1 MTTKGRSM
9 TTKSRLR
16 PSHLWLRLLAV
27 LLGFTLI
34 AAACGDDDGGA
45 EPDDGSDAAAPTG
58 SDDGGDAAAPTG
70 LLAELIEAGSV
81 TVGLANEIPY
91 GYEDEEGNILGEAP
105 DVARAV
111 LAELGIDSIEAEVV
125 DFGALIPGLQAGQYD
140 MIAAGMY
147 ITPERAE
154 QIIFS
159 DPDYCATY
167 AFAVAEGNPLGV
179 SEFGSIVE
187 SGATLAVLSGAVDE
201 TYAADA
207 NVPADQIELFAD
219 VNAQYE
225 ALLAG
230 RVDAV
235 GGTSLTVLNQVNA
248 NDSEMDSTPAF
259 VPLDADGNEVLG
271 CGGFG
276 FVDQDFR
283 DAFNDVLRDLLAD
296 GTVEGLVTAYGFA
309 PEEVRTAA
317 RLTVEDLVG
326 GSPDDG
332 GDAAAPTGLL
342 AELIEAG
349 SVTVGLANE
358 IPYGYE
364 DEEGNILGEAP
375 DVARAVLAEL
385 GIDSIEAEVVD
396 FGALIPGLQA
406 GQYDMIAAGM
416 YITPERA
423 EQIIFSDPDYC
434 ATYAFAVAEGNPLG
448 VSEFG
453 SIVESGATLAVLS
466 GAVDETYAADANVPA
481 DQIELFADVNA
492 QYEALLAGR
501 VDAVGGTSLTVL
513 NQVNAN
519 DSEMDSTPAFVPL
532 DADGNEV
539 LGCGG
544 FGFVDQDFRDAF
556 NDVLRDLLADGT
568 VEGLVTAYGFAP
580 EEVRTAAR
588 LTVEDLAGG

>member
-1 MTTKGRSM
+1 MTTNM

-16 PSHLWLRLLAV
+16 PSRWWLRLLAV

-45 EPDDGSDAAAPTG
+45 DPG
-58 SDDGGDAAAPTG
+58 DGGDAGAPTG
-70 LLAELIEAGSV
+70 LLAELVDAGSV

-140 MIAAGMY
+140 MIAAGMF

-159 DPDYCATY
+159 DPDYCSTY

-179 SEFGSIVE
+179 GSDFASIVE

-248 NDSEMDSTPAF
+248 NESGMDATPAF

-276 FVDQDFR
+276 FVDQGFR
-283 DAFNDVLRDLLAD
+283 DAFNDVLRDLIAD
-296 GTVEGLVTAYGFA
+296 GTVEELVTAYGFA

-317 RLTVEDLVG
+317 GLTVEDLTG
-326 GSPDDG
+326 G
-332 GDAAAPTGLL
+332 
-342 AELIEAG
+342 
-349 SVTVGLANE
+349 
-358 IPYGYE
+358 
-364 DEEGNILGEAP
+364 
-375 DVARAVLAEL
+375 
-385 GIDSIEAEVVD
+385 
-396 FGALIPGLQA
+396 
-406 GQYDMIAAGM
+406 
-416 YITPERA
+416 
-423 EQIIFSDPDYC
+423 
-434 ATYAFAVAEGNPLG
+434 
-448 VSEFG
+448 
-453 SIVESGATLAVLS
+453 
-466 GAVDETYAADANVPA
+466 
-481 DQIELFADVNA
+481 
-492 QYEALLAGR
+492 
-501 VDAVGGTSLTVL
+501 
-513 NQVNAN
+513 
-519 DSEMDSTPAFVPL
+519 
-532 DADGNEV
+532 
-539 LGCGG
+539 
-544 FGFVDQDFRDAF
+544 
-556 NDVLRDLLADGT
+556 
-568 VEGLVTAYGFAP
+568 
-580 EEVRTAAR
+580 
-588 LTVEDLAGG
+588 

>member
-1 MTTKGRSM
+1 MTTNT
-9 TTKSRLR
+9 TTKTTNMTAKSRSR
-16 PSHLWLRLLAV
+16 PSRLWLRLLAV

-34 AAACGDDDGGA
+34 AAACGDDDGDDADAPDVVG
-45 EPDDGSDAAAPTG
+45 ESPDDG
-58 SDDGGDAAAPTG
+58 DDGGDAGAPTG

-140 MIAAGMY
+140 MIAAGMF

-159 DPDYCATY
+159 DPDYCSTY

-179 SEFGSIVE
+179 GGDFASIVE

-207 NVPADQIELFAD
+207 DVPADQIELFAD
-219 VNAQYE
+219 VNAQYD

-248 NDSEMDSTPAF
+248 NENDMDATPAF

-283 DAFNDVLRDLLAD
+283 DAFNDVLRDLIAD
-296 GTVEGLVTAYGFA
+296 GTVEDLVTAYGFA
-309 PEEVRTAA
+309 PEEVQTAA
-317 RLTVEDLVG
+317 G
-326 GSPDDG
+326 
-332 GDAAAPTGLL
+332 
-342 AELIEAG
+342 
-349 SVTVGLANE
+349 
-358 IPYGYE
+358 
-364 DEEGNILGEAP
+364 
-375 DVARAVLAEL
+375 
-385 GIDSIEAEVVD
+385 
-396 FGALIPGLQA
+396 
-406 GQYDMIAAGM
+406 
-416 YITPERA
+416 
-423 EQIIFSDPDYC
+423 
-434 ATYAFAVAEGNPLG
+434 
-448 VSEFG
+448 
-453 SIVESGATLAVLS
+453 
-466 GAVDETYAADANVPA
+466 
-481 DQIELFADVNA
+481 
-492 QYEALLAGR
+492 
-501 VDAVGGTSLTVL
+501 
-513 NQVNAN
+513 
-519 DSEMDSTPAFVPL
+519 
-532 DADGNEV
+532 
-539 LGCGG
+539 
-544 FGFVDQDFRDAF
+544 
-556 NDVLRDLLADGT
+556 
-568 VEGLVTAYGFAP
+568 
-580 EEVRTAAR
+580 

>member
-1 MTTKGRSM
+1 MTTNT
-9 TTKSRLR
+9 TTKTTNMTAKSRSR
-16 PSHLWLRLLAV
+16 PSRLWLRLLAV

-34 AAACGDDDGGA
+34 AAACGDDDGDDA
-45 EPDDGSDAAAPTG
+45 DAPDVVGGSP
-58 SDDGGDAAAPTG
+58 DDGGDAGAPTG

-140 MIAAGMY
+140 MIAAGMF

-159 DPDYCATY
+159 DPDYCSTY

-179 SEFGSIVE
+179 GGDFASIVE

-207 NVPADQIELFAD
+207 DVPTDQIELFAD
-219 VNAQYE
+219 VNAQYD

-248 NDSEMDSTPAF
+248 NENDMDATPAF

-283 DAFNDVLRDLLAD
+283 DAFNDVLRDLIAD
-296 GTVEGLVTAYGFA
+296 GTVEDLVTAYGFA
-309 PEEVRTAA
+309 PEEVQTAA
-317 RLTVEDLVG
+317 G
-326 GSPDDG
+326 
-332 GDAAAPTGLL
+332 
-342 AELIEAG
+342 
-349 SVTVGLANE
+349 
-358 IPYGYE
+358 
-364 DEEGNILGEAP
+364 
-375 DVARAVLAEL
+375 
-385 GIDSIEAEVVD
+385 
-396 FGALIPGLQA
+396 
-406 GQYDMIAAGM
+406 
-416 YITPERA
+416 
-423 EQIIFSDPDYC
+423 
-434 ATYAFAVAEGNPLG
+434 
-448 VSEFG
+448 
-453 SIVESGATLAVLS
+453 
-466 GAVDETYAADANVPA
+466 
-481 DQIELFADVNA
+481 
-492 QYEALLAGR
+492 
-501 VDAVGGTSLTVL
+501 
-513 NQVNAN
+513 
-519 DSEMDSTPAFVPL
+519 
-532 DADGNEV
+532 
-539 LGCGG
+539 
-544 FGFVDQDFRDAF
+544 
-556 NDVLRDLLADGT
+556 
-568 VEGLVTAYGFAP
+568 
-580 EEVRTAAR
+580 

>member
-1 MTTKGRSM
+1 M
-9 TTKSRLR
+9 TTKSRSR
-16 PSHLWLRLLAV
+16 PSHLLLRLLA
-27 LLGFTLI
+27 LLVGFTLT
-34 AAACGDDDGGA
+34 AAACGDS
-45 EPDDGSDAAAPTG
+45 DGSDDPVTSPAEETAATG
-58 SDDGGDAAAPTG
+58 SDGAGTSPSDETAATG
-70 LLAELIEAGSV
+70 LLAELQEAGVV

-91 GYEDEEGNILGEAP
+91 GYEDEDGNILGEAP

-111 LAELGIDSIEAEVV
+111 LAELGIDRIEAEVV

-140 MIAAGMY
+140 MIAAGMF
-147 ITPERAE
+147 ITPERSE

-159 DPDYCATY
+159 DPDYCSTY

-179 SEFGSIVE
+179 GGDFGSIVDT
-187 SGATLAVLSGAVDE
+187 GATLAVLSGAVDE
-201 TYAADA
+201 DYAADA
-207 NVPADQIELFAD
+207 NVPAGQIELFAD

-248 NDSEMDSTPAF
+248 NDGEMDATPAF

-276 FVDQDFR
+276 FIDQDFR
-283 DAFNDVLRDLLAD
+283 DAFNGVLRELIAD
-296 GTVEGLVTAYGFA
+296 GTVEELVTAYGFA
-309 PEEVRTAA
+309 PEEVLAAA
-317 RLTVEDLVG
+317 RLTVADLTAV
-326 GSPDDG
+326 
-332 GDAAAPTGLL
+332 AATGLL
-342 AELIEAG
+342 AELQEAG
-349 SVTVGLANE
+349 VVTVGLANE

-364 DEEGNILGEAP
+364 DESGNILGEAP

-385 GIDSIEAEVVD
+385 GIDRIEAEVVD

-416 YITPERA
+416 FITPERS

-434 ATYAFAVAEGNPLG
+434 STYAFAVAEGNPLG
-448 VSEFG
+448 VGGDFG
-453 SIVESGATLAVLS
+453 SIVDTGATLAVLS
-466 GAVDETYAADANVPA
+466 GAVDEDYAADANIPA
-481 DQIELFADVNA
+481 GQIELFADVNA

-519 DSEMDSTPAFVPL
+519 DGEMDATPAFVPL

-544 FGFVDQDFRDAF
+544 FGFIDQDFRDAF
-556 NDVLRDLLADGT
+556 NGVLRELIADGT
-568 VEGLVTAYGFAP
+568 VEELVTAYGFAP
-580 EEVRTAAR
+580 EEVLAAAR
-588 LTVEDLAGG
+588 LTVADLTGG